1 MPSDVEIVCPFCHA
15 RSPLTGTTDRP
26 YPFGRS
32 GDFNVH
38 HCPCG
43 AVGVPP
49 TIFDPPDWTLHM
61 RKTALCQGLLG
72 AEPDDCEVDMNSVM
86 LTNHPMEI
94 LWVKRRASPSA

>member
-1 MPSDVEIVCPFCHA
+1 MEIVCPFCHA

-26 YPFGRS
+26 DPFGEH
-32 GDFNVH
+32 GGFCVH
-38 HCPCG
+38 SCPCG
-43 AVGVPP
+43 AIGVPR
-49 TIFDPPDWTLHM
+49 TIFNEPDWNLHQ
-61 RKTALCQGLLG
+61 RKTVLCQGLLG